1 MLAVGRP
8 PDCRSNVVFHGV
20 SRCTGEEKE
29 CVTVTKAL
37 ADVHRRWSQSFLIAG
52 FVVHVPEWS
61 ELFFLALEGCN
72 RKNFQRSTFHERL
85 KFLLFD

>member
-1 MLAVGRP
+1 MEL
-8 PDCRSNVVFHGV
+8 HGV
-20 SRCTGEEKE
+20 LAKKKS
-29 CVTVTKAL
+29 VTVTKAL
-37 ADVHRRWSQSFLIAG
+37 ADAHRRWSQSFLIAG

-85 KFLLFD
+85 KFLLFG